1 MDTRKHLPR
10 VSEGALEKPSNEK
23 RGLTSA
29 SVLVKELAT
38 LDRTRILHPSRR
50 TPGDEVQFEDAV
62 EGLNVL
68 QDGEDV
74 GRRRIDGEVGQR
86 LVARDVVVSV
96 RFGRKI
102 RGTNRDAYIGETRA
116 VGPIGR
122 VEKVLQELMVTCGIS
137 GLNAFT
143 VSKYW

>member
-1 MDTRKHLPR
+1 MK
-10 VSEGALEKPSNEK
+10 K
-23 RGLTSA
+23 GLTSA
-29 SVLVKELAT
+29 SILVKELAT
-38 LDRTRILHPSRR
+38 FDRTRVLHPSGR
-50 TPGDEVQFEDAV
+50 TPGNEVQFEDAV

-68 QDGEDV
+68 QDGEHV
-74 GRRRIDGEVGQR
+74 GRRRIDGEVSQR

-96 RFGRKI
+96 RFGREI
-102 RGTNRDAYIGETRA
+102 GSTNRDADVGKTRA

-122 VEKVLQELMVTCGIS
+122 VEKVLQELMVACGIS